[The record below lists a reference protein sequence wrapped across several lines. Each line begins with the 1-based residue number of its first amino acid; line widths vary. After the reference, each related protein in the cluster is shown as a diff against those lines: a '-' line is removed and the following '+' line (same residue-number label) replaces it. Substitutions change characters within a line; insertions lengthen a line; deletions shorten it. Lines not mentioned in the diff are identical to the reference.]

1 MRGVGVCETVFG
13 YTKLTAMAEEKKKK
27 RVFAELV
34 DDFHDL
40 MILYLARC

>member
-27 RVFAELV
+27 SLCRVGG
-34 DDFHDL
+34 
-40 MILYLARC
+40 